1 MGGSF
6 MKKYIMTSSALLVA
20 MLICLTASH
29 ATTHMTTTKPGMAS
43 QDSPSKGQMA
53 KVVTVDTT
61 KNEVAVT
68 DEKGAQKTMSVGPTT
83 KITKDGKDIALSD
96 IKAGDRVMYE
106 LDSASEPPV
115 AKSLSVMS
123 MKSAKP

>member
-1 MGGSF
+1 
-6 MKKYIMTSSALLVA
+6 MKKYFMTGSALLMA

-29 ATTHMTTTKPGMAS
+29 ATTHITTMKTGMAS
-43 QDSPSKGQMA
+43 QDAPSKGHMA
-53 KVVTVDTT
+53 KVVAVDTA

-68 DEKGAQKTMSVGPTT
+68 DDKGAEKTMSVGPTT

-115 AKSLSVMS
+115 AKSLSVVS
-123 MKSAKP
+123 MKPAKP

>member
-1 MGGSF
+1 
-6 MKKYIMTSSALLVA
+6 MKKYIMTSSALLMA

-29 ATTHMTTTKPGMAS
+29 ATTHMTTIKTGLAA
-43 QDSPSKGQMA
+43 QDSPPKGQMA
-53 KVVTVDTT
+53 KVVAVDTA

-68 DEKGAQKTMSVGPTT
+68 DEKGSQKTMSVSPTT
-83 KITKDGKDIALSD
+83 KITKDGKDIALAD

-115 AKSLSVMS
+115 AKSLLVVS
-123 MKSAKP
+123 MKPAKP